1 MKVIVASDKAGFEL
15 KEKVKANL
23 QNKGWDVDDVGLS
36 DPQGYMAYYTAS
48 DNLCRKI
55 QGGEAEQG
63 ILICGT
69 GAGMNINANKY
80 EGIFAVACESIF
92 SAKMCRVV
100 NNANV
105 LTMGGNIVGPGL
117 AFDICDTFL
126 NTGFTEGMP
135 PDRANYL
142 KNLSA
147 EYQEFLTAK
156 NK

>member
-1 MKVIVASDKAGFEL
+1 MNVLLASDKAGFEL

-23 QNKGWDVDDVGLS
+23 QGKGWEVDDVGLA
-36 DPQGYMAYYTAS
+36 DAQGYMTYYTAS

-55 QGGEAEQG
+55 QAGEAKQG

-80 EGIFAVACESIF
+80 DGIFAVSCESTF
-92 SAKMCRVV
+92 TAKMCRVV

-105 LTMGGNIVGPGL
+105 LTLGGNIVGPGV
-117 AFDICDTFL
+117 AFEICDTFL

-135 PDRANYL
+135 QDRADYL
-142 KNLSA
+142 KTLSA
-147 EYQEFLTAK
+147 DYLEFLAAK
-156 NK
+156 KN